1 MLLPGIELVY
11 LFGSFADGSATA
23 ASDVDV
29 AFLSSEKI
37 DALVRYTAA
46 QKLANQLNR
55 NVDLVDLFSAGAEIS
70 REAAGKGRLI
80 FGDRDQADEFEV
92 RVMRDYQDYR
102 YCMNDQIEALVKP

>member
-1 MLLPGIELVY
+1 MTRLLIEPTESGKALAMLLPGIELVY

-55 NVDLVDLFSAGAEIS
+55 
-70 REAAGKGRLI
+70 
-80 FGDRDQADEFEV
+80 
-92 RVMRDYQDYR
+92 
-102 YCMNDQIEALVKP
+102 